1 MLFIVNTNLKMNHK
15 SFFIFLFISISVL
28 AQDKKTLMFFEKGK
42 KEFMERK
49 YETALS
55 NFEKYLEKDS
65 SKIEAYFR
73 IGQIHESFRNQKK
86 ATEYYLKLIEKDTT
100 GVSFVQAYTYLG
112 SRALENHR
120 FEEAKKYLI
129 ISLNNTNKNSIVY
142 QQIQKQLKTCDFGI
156 QAIAKPLNIK
166 PEPLIDVLNFKN
178 KQYFPV
184 LTADNSSI
192 IFTARN
198 DLEDENI
205 YFSENK
211 NNTWSK
217 PISISNEINTPY
229 NEGTCSISADGKI
242 MVFTSCEGRDS
253 FGSCD
258 LFITKKEGDKWTT
271 PQNLGPNINSNF
283 WDSQPSLSS
292 DGSKLFFSSERPL
305 GLGKKDIWM
314 SELDEKGNWKKAVNL
329 GKNINT
335 SYDEVSP
342 FIHANGY
349 SLFFS
354 SNGKEGMGKFDI
366 YLTSIKRGFVGEVLN
381 MGYPINTG
389 DDELSLF
396 ISADGKKAFYSVDK
410 NEKVSL
416 YQFSIP
422 TELSDKIDRT
432 HYLKG
437 FVLDQKTQKPLY
449 TTIELVDIQT
459 GEKISKFLS
468 DPITGDYMAILPGDG
483 EYVLYVETPNYFFKS
498 LKFDFSKDDEG
509 KRLDILL
516 TKIEKETKEVLEN
529 IFFDSGSAV
538 LRKESD
544 IELKKLK
551 ELLQKNASL
560 RVEISG
566 HTDDIGNDITNKELS
581 KKRAMAVV
589 EFLKNQGIVSDRIV
603 AIGYGEAQP
612 KVKNDSEANR
622 QLNRRIELKF
632 L

>member
-1 MLFIVNTNLKMNHK
+1 MTCKSFIVL
-15 SFFIFLFISISVL
+15 LLISVSVF
-28 AQDKKTLMFFEKGK
+28 AQDKKTLILFEKAK
-42 KEFMERK
+42 KDFMERK
-49 YETALS
+49 YDSALE

-65 SKIEAYFR
+65 SKTEAYFR
-73 IGQIHESFRNQKK
+73 IAQIHESFRNQKK
-86 ATEYYLKLIEKDTT
+86 ATAFYLKVIEKDTS
-100 GVSFVQAYTYLG
+100 GVGFVQAYTYLG

-120 FEEAKKYLI
+120 FEDAKKYLTV
-129 ISLNNTNKNSIVY
+129 SLNNTNKNSIIY
-142 QQIQKQLKTCDFGI
+142 QQLQKQIKTAEFGI
-156 QAIAKPLNIK
+156 QSIAKPLNIK
-166 PEPLIDVLNFKN
+166 PEPLTDVLNFKN

-184 LTADNSSI
+184 LTADNNTI

-205 YFSENK
+205 YISENK
-211 NNTWSK
+211 TNVWSK
-217 PISISNEINTPY
+217 PVSISKEINTPY

-258 LFITKKEGDKWTT
+258 LFITKKEGDKWSI

-305 GLGKKDIWM
+305 GFGKKDLWM
-314 SELDEKGNWKKAVNL
+314 SELDEKGNWKKALNL

-335 SYDEVSP
+335 NYDEVSP

-366 YLTSIKRGFVGEVLN
+366 YLTSIKRGFTSEVLN

-422 TELSDKIDRT
+422 SELSDKIDRT

-449 TTIELVDIQT
+449 TTIELVDKKT

-483 EYVLYVETPNYFFKS
+483 EYILYVETPKYFFKS
-498 LKFDFSKDDEG
+498 LKFDFTKEDEG

-551 ELLQKNASL
+551 ELLQKNMSL
-560 RVEISG
+560 KVEISG
-566 HTDDIGNDITNKELS
+566 HTDDIGNELTNKELS

-589 EFLKNQGIVSDRIV
+589 EFLKTEGIAAERMVP
-603 AIGYGEAQP
+603 IGYGEAQP
-612 KVKNDSEANR
+612 KVKNDSDAHR
-622 QLNRRIELKF
+622 QLNRRIELKI

>member
-1 MLFIVNTNLKMNHK
+1 L
-15 SFFIFLFISISVL
+15 
-28 AQDKKTLMFFEKGK
+28 KKTH
-42 KEFMERK
+42 
-49 YETALS
+49 
-55 NFEKYLEKDS
+55 
-65 SKIEAYFR
+65 
-73 IGQIHESFRNQKK
+73 Q
-86 ATEYYLKLIEKDTT
+86 
-100 GVSFVQAYTYLG
+100 
-112 SRALENHR
+112 R
-120 FEEAKKYLI
+120 FEDAKKYLTV
-129 ISLNNTNKNSIVY
+129 SLKNTNKNSIIY
-142 QQIQKQLKTCDFGI
+142 QQIQKQIKTAEFGI
-156 QAIAKPLNIK
+156 QAIAKPLNIN
-166 PEPLIDVLNFKN
+166 PEPLTDVLNFKN

-184 LTADNSSI
+184 LTADNSTI

-205 YFSENK
+205 YISENK
-211 NNTWSK
+211 NNIWSK
-217 PISISNEINTPY
+217 PVSISKEINTPY

-258 LFITKKEGDKWTT
+258 LFITKKEGDKWSI

-292 DGSKLFFSSERPL
+292 DGSKLFFSSERPF
-305 GLGKKDIWM
+305 GFGKKDLWM
-314 SELDEKGNWKKAVNL
+314 SELDEKGNWKKALNL

-335 SYDEVSP
+335 NYDEVSP

-366 YLTSIKRGFVGEVLN
+366 YLTSIKRGFADEVLN

-422 TELSDKIDRT
+422 SELSDKIDRT

-449 TTIELVDIQT
+449 TTIELVDKIT

-483 EYVLYVETPNYFFKS
+483 EYVLYAETPNYFFKS
-498 LKFDFSKDDEG
+498 LKFDFTKDDEG

-544 IELKKLK
+544 IELKKIK
-551 ELLQKNASL
+551 ELLQKNMSL
-560 RVEISG
+560 KVEISG
-566 HTDDIGNDITNKELS
+566 HTDDIGNELTNKELS

-589 EFLKNQGIVSDRIV
+589 EFLKTEGIAAERMLP
-603 AIGYGEAQP
+603 IGYGEAQP
-612 KVKNDSEANR
+612 KVKNDSDAHR
-622 QLNRRIELKF
+622 QLNRRIELKI

>member
-1 MLFIVNTNLKMNHK
+1 MTFK
-15 SFFIFLFISISVL
+15 SFLFFFLISISL
-28 AQDKKTLMFFEKGK
+28 FAQDKKALLLFEKGK
-42 KEFMERK
+42 KDFMDRK
-49 YETALS
+49 YDTALE
-55 NFEKYLEKDS
+55 NFEKYLQKDS

-73 IGQIHESFRNQKK
+73 IGQIHESFRDQKK
-86 ATEYYLKLIEKDTT
+86 ATTYYLKLIEKDTS

-112 SRALENHR
+112 TRALENHK
-120 FEEAKKYLI
+120 FEEAKKYLT

-142 QQIQKQLKTCDFGI
+142 QQILRQLKTCDFGI

-166 PEPLIDVLNFKN
+166 PEPLSDVLNFKS

-184 LTADNSSI
+184 LTADNNTI

-205 YFSENK
+205 YISEYK
-211 NNTWSK
+211 DKAWGK
-217 PISISNEINTPY
+217 PNSISKEINTPY
-229 NEGTCSISADGKI
+229 NEGTCSISADGRI

-258 LFITKKEGDKWTT
+258 LFISKKEGDNWSV
-271 PQNLGPNINSNF
+271 PQNLGPNINSNY

-292 DGSKLFFSSERPL
+292 DGSRLFFSSERPL
-305 GLGKKDIWM
+305 GYGKKDIWM
-314 SELDEKGNWKKAVNL
+314 SELDEKGLWKKAINL

-366 YLTSIKRGFVGEVLN
+366 YLTSIKRGFMGEVLN

-410 NEKVSL
+410 DQNVRL
-416 YQFSIP
+416 FQFAIP
-422 TELSDKIDRT
+422 SELSDQIDRT

-437 FVLDQKTQKPLY
+437 FVLDQKTLKPLY
-449 TTIELVDIQT
+449 TTIELVDIKT
-459 GEKISKFLS
+459 GEKVSKFLS

-483 EYVLYVETPNYFFKS
+483 EYVLYAETPNYFFKS
-498 LKFDFSKDDEG
+498 LKFNFTKDEEG

-551 ELLQKNASL
+551 ELLQKNATL
-560 RVEISG
+560 KVEISG
-566 HTDDIGNDITNKELS
+566 HTDDIGNDLTNKELS

-589 EFLKNQGIVSDRIV
+589 DFLKNEGIAADRIIP
-603 AIGYGEAQP
+603 IGYGETQP

-622 QLNRRIELKF
+622 QLNRRIEVKF